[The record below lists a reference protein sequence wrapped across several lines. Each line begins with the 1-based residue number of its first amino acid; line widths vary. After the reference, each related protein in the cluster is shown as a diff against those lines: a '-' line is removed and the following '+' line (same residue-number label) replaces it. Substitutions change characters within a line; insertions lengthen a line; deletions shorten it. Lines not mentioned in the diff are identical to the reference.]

1 MSPRLK
7 LSKRVAAVLT
17 VIGLSFSLAACS
29 DDPKEV
35 SGAAGSGESAQS
47 ESQDD
52 TDEVAA
58 PEENLPLAGKDCL
71 TGTWIADNR
80 FFLASM
86 REFGDQTKDVSGE
99 VILTFDADGTLT
111 TEYKKWRITAVSE
124 GVEVKLNRSGTD
136 KGKWSADDKSMT
148 LKDTEMTSKLTMTGP
163 GMNMTVDS
171 KPANYSKVSYTCSA
185 TAATVSTPDGAMKM
199 TRR

>member
-7 LSKRVAAVLT
+7 LSQQLAAVVT
-17 VIGLSFSLAACS
+17 VIGLGFSLAACS
-29 DDPKEV
+29 DDPKET
-35 SGAAGSGESAQS
+35 SSAGSSNESSQF
-47 ESQDD
+47 ESK
-52 TDEVAA
+52 DENEASPA
-58 PEENLPLAGKDCL
+58 PEETLPLTGKDCL
-71 TGTWIADNR
+71 TGTWIADNA

-86 REFGDQTKDVSGE
+86 QEFGDQTKDVSGE
-99 VILTFDADGTLT
+99 VVLTFDANGTLT